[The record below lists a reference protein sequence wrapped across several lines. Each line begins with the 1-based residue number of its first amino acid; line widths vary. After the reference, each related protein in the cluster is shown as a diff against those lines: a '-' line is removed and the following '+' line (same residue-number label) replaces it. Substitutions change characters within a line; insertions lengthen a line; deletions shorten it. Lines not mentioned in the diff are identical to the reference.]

1 MHTNILRSLVAA
13 ASLATLIAAAPIQAP
28 AAKTGPMVCTID
40 DTHSLALFRVH
51 HMGAGQFWGRFN
63 DVSGNFAF
71 EAGKAEGMKFDI
83 TIKTESVDTGIDALN
98 KHLRSPDFFG
108 AKDFPAMTFKSTAA
122 KKTGETTYD
131 VSGDL
136 TIHGVT
142 KPVVAKLEFTGMADM
157 GKGMNAGFEATFA
170 VKRSDFG
177 MNYGIKQGA
186 LGDDVKVVVALEGGV
201 AK

>member
-1 MHTNILRSLVAA
+1 
-13 ASLATLIAAAPIQAP
+13 
-28 AAKTGPMVCTID
+28 
-40 DTHSLALFRVH
+40 
-51 HMGAGQFWGRFN
+51 
-63 DVSGNFAF
+63 
-71 EAGKAEGMKFDI
+71 
-83 TIKTESVDTGIDALN
+83 
-98 KHLRSPDFFG
+98 
-108 AKDFPAMTFKSTAA
+108 MTFKSTAA